1 MANLWCLPSNCV
13 VDMCTIFFQI
23 TPESSGDRL
32 EPISS
37 QLLPSNCKI
46 LLLADVDGDGKLELV
61 TGHADRSVYVHKLET
76 GCREETD
83 VQNHPTIGIG
93 FTLLTFH

>member
-1 MANLWCLPSNCV
+1 MQLTRV
-13 VDMCTIFFQI
+13 QFFFFQI

-83 VQNHPTIGIG
+83 VQNHSTIGIG
-93 FTLLTFH
+93 FTLLAFH